1 MRINAIIIVSI
12 NGIEATTPSQ
22 FCLRPPAEALAD
34 LSQPIDPRD
43 RKTSKQGA
51 TALTYSLGTQ
61 GPDTLTTVL
70 AKSLAP
76 CGKGGTG

>member
-1 MRINAIIIVSI
+1 MQSLTYPLTELRRPRP
-12 NGIEATTPSQ
+12 PSSA
-22 FCLRPPAEALAD
+22 FAPPAEALAD

-51 TALTYSLGTQ
+51 TDLAYSLGTQ
-61 GPDTLTTVL
+61 EPDTFTTVL